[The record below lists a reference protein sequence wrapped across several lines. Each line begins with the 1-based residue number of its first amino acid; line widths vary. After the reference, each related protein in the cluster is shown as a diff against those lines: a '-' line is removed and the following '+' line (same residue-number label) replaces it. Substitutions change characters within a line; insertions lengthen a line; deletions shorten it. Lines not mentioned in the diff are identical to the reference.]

1 MRGEYLTKPV
11 LKFWREGSPP
21 HARGIQGEGTRT
33 ARTEGITPACAGNTL
48 YNTTGIL
55 LFRDHPRMR
64 GEYELS
70 QDSRLN
76 FTGSPPHAR
85 GIPVYNQYHKR
96 NAGITPACAGNT
108 GGRCCGKHRNW
119 DHPRMRGEYKFS
131 VRALDHLLGSP
142 PHARGIH
149 MS

>member
-1 MRGEYLTKPV
+1 MRGEY
-11 LKFWREGSPP
+11 REKEREQQEQKGSPP
-21 HARGIQGEGTRT
+21 HARGIRIIEELDKI
-33 ARTEGITPACAGNTL
+33 AIGITPACAGNTL